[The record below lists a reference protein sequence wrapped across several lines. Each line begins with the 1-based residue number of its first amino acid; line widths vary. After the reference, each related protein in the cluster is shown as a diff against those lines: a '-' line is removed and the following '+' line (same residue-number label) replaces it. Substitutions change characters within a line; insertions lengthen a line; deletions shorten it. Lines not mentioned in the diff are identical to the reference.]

1 MLRAV
6 QSPESFCFVVSAVL
20 SFSISLICH
29 LTLCMGQPCAGAEPH
44 CPSLSTGLG
53 GAIGYVLGGLD
64 WTQTFLGDWFQTQN
78 QVLFFFAAVIFSVSV
93 ALHLFSIEEEQYS
106 PQQDRGAEDA
116 TLPSTSVQPGALAPA
131 TRLSSLGGGMQ
142 DGSPPFPDEV
152 QSEHELSLDY
162 LDVDIVRSK
171 SDSVLHMADATL
183 DMEPQLLFLHD
194 IEPSI
199 FQDASYP
206 STPQSTSQELLR
218 AKLPR
223 LSTFLRE
230 STKEDDTLLDNHLNE
245 AKVPNGRGS
254 PPMNSLGRSKV
265 DLKPSATSGSM
276 RRRRHM
282 FHRQASSTFSYYGK
296 IGSHCYRYRR
306 ANAVVLIKPS
316 RSMSDLYDLQQRQRS
331 RHRNQSGAT
340 ASSGDTESEEGETE
354 TTVRLLWLSML
365 KMPKELMWLCLCH
378 LLTWFSVI
386 AEAVFYTDFMGQVIF
401 KGNPQVSTLWLPI
414 PLPRKLGPLVS
425 LHALP
430 LHPHGHVAAGQCA
443 S

>member
-1 MLRAV
+1 M
-6 QSPESFCFVVSAVL
+6 
-20 SFSISLICH
+20 
-29 LTLCMGQPCAGAEPH
+29 
-44 CPSLSTGLG
+44 
-53 GAIGYVLGGLD
+53 LGGLD
-64 WTQTFLGDWFQTQN
+64 WTQTFLGDWFHTQN

-106 PQQDRGAEDA
+106 PQQDRGPEDA
-116 TLPSTSVQPGALAPA
+116 ALPSTSVQPGALAPA
-131 TRLSSLGGGMQ
+131 ARLSSLGGGMQ

-254 PPMNSLGRSKV
+254 PPMNSLSHSKV
-265 DLKPSATSGSM
+265 DLKPSVTSGSM

-414 PLPRKLGPLVS
+414 SLPRELGGLCQGLS
-425 LHALP
+425 
-430 LHPHGHVAAGQCA
+430 
-443 S
+443 